1 MTRGFGARAHKGPL
15 RIVSFGALL
24 FAALVATVL
33 ISQQIRTMRRAA
45 PDISSALT
53 ARAIDRDRGH
63 VHRSHVRVLKRHS

>member
-1 MTRGFGARAHKGPL
+1 MTRGFGARARQGPL

-33 ISQQIRTMRRAA
+33 ISQQIRSMRRAA
-45 PDISSALT
+45 PDMSSALT
-53 ARAIDRDRGH
+53 ARAINRGH